1 MPKPKSSTPESRPHE
16 IEPELRQPLPRR
28 VGPSTFVRVW
38 RWIALGCI
46 PVMGVAAWF
55 AFGARGGS
63 PVAMLVAILA
73 SMPLWILLP
82 VELAVRRSRGFARL
96 GVAAIAVAGDPA
108 RGAAGDVVEV
118 LSRVGG
124 NVGGSSTVVAYR
136 YPLPDGSWHDA
147 RLRVMTV
154 VARKRFQPG
163 SSITVLFDPRKP
175 TRHVLYPLLGYV
187 RVLS

>member
-1 MPKPKSSTPESRPHE
+1 M
-16 IEPELRQPLPRR
+16 
-28 VGPSTFVRVW
+28 RVW
-38 RWIALGCI
+38 RWVALSCI

-55 AFGARGGS
+55 AFGARGSS
-63 PVAMLVAILA
+63 PIAMLVAILA
-73 SMPLWILLP
+73 SIQLWILLP

-108 RGAAGDVVEV
+108 RGGVGDVVDV

-124 NVGGSSTVVAYR
+124 KVGGASTVVAYR

-147 RLRVMTV
+147 RLRVPTV
-154 VARKRFQPG
+154 VARRRFQPG
-163 SSITVLFDPRKP
+163 SRLTVLFDPRKP
-175 TRHVLYPLLGYV
+175 KRHALHPLLGYV